1 MVPAPQCSGY
11 SLIDRTIH
19 PWTDSQRFSNAP
31 RAESTFLYRWTSLY
45 AEVHRRYIDWP
56 PDLEFAR
63 SFVDVA
69 GATRDVRIV
78 APQRGSRGTPEGA
91 GHTRSTQCNPKSRC
105 IQQMTRAHKIFLHF
119 ETPRVNVGLLEHSI
133 VTRSFS
139 NGRIFL
145 CSSSTPT
152 WKPAHF
158 ESVLRLAQLLPQH
171 DTMCLHR
178 SIKYCDGRSC
188 AASNAGAT
196 LSFAAKRIV
205 RTCQTKKKEKKQ
217 AAGVSV
223 T

>member
-139 NGRIFL
+139 NGRIVFVFL
-145 CSSSTPT
+145 LYPNLKTCPLWKCIKVSAASSSTWHYVFTPFYKIL
-152 WKPAHF
+152 WWSILCSF
-158 ESVLRLAQLLPQH
+158 ERRGDSQL
-171 DTMCLHR
+171 CR
-178 SIKYCDGRSC
+178 
-188 AASNAGAT
+188 
-196 LSFAAKRIV
+196 
-205 RTCQTKKKEKKQ
+205 
-217 AAGVSV
+217 
-223 T
+223 

>member
-139 NGRIFL
+139 NGRIFFVFL
-145 CSSSTPT
+145 LYPNLKTCPL
-152 WKPAHF
+152 WK
-158 ESVLRLAQLLPQH
+158 
-171 DTMCLHR
+171 C
-178 SIKYCDGRSC
+178 IKVSAFCRNSAVFRVAC
-188 AASNAGAT
+188 
-196 LSFAAKRIV
+196 LSFVFSQWENINP
-205 RTCQTKKKEKKQ
+205 KK
-217 AAGVSV
+217 SLN
-223 T
+223 